1 MHLFLLLLEIDPQD
15 LFMSHTE
22 SVSLH
27 DRISCIQWCVPIS
40 ENEVFNGAVTYMQH
54 GHIRYQRPVGITLTK
69 ADNWIAGSMC
79 RQKCKMAGL
88 ARREFDLW
96 TETCIG
102 LRCHPCALLALR

>member
-1 MHLFLLLLEIDPQD
+1 MT
-15 LFMSHTE
+15 HTE

-27 DRISCIQWCVPIS
+27 DRISFIQWCVPIS
-40 ENEVFNGAVTYMQH
+40 ENEVFIGAVNATWS
-54 GHIRYQRPVGITLTK
+54 YQRPVDLTLTK

-102 LRCHPCALLALR
+102 LQCHPCALLALR